1 MPTCAECNN
10 LPTTHQCVYCRVAHV
25 CPECCDKRGIT
36 VLSEIT
42 CESCQEKNIAGT
54 GSENDDNMI
63 PPPEQNSTMEEQE
76 IDCSTGRSNEG
87 SKSNDRS
94 GESDAVSL
102 QDVTP
107 VQTKNFREI
116 LKPPSRMNKKLG
128 KNAEA
133 STMLKNISPINP
145 IREMYPNTYKKVSL
159 SGQFFPCM

>member
-1 MPTCAECNN
+1 MPTCAECNF
-10 LPTTHQCVYCRVAHV
+10 LPTRHQCVYCRVVHA

-42 CESCQEKNIAGT
+42 CKSCQEKNIAGT

-94 GESDAVSL
+94 GESDFQL
-102 QDVTP
+102 T
-107 VQTKNFREI
+107 
-116 LKPPSRMNKKLG
+116 
-128 KNAEA
+128 AENGTERA
-133 STMLKNISPINP
+133 FDMQNNP
-145 IREMYPNTYKKVSL
+145 IRSTNAALDVVHLLDNTAFVINL
-159 SGQFFPCM
+159 